1 MRLKLCQRLA
11 MLLADVL
18 QRVRPWYR
26 LPVLAGLL
34 CLIGIRIGLRFHN
47 LYDPAPRRG
56 PDAPKP
62 GEAGFP
68 FGRNQ
73 PLWRARHD
81 ADPPLDDP
89 SPRVVS
95 TELLARNGR
104 FEAVPFLNLLA
115 GAWLQFQVH
124 DWVMHD
130 KDLDPARKLRVRLA
144 RDDPWPQ
151 RADGDMVVARSRPS
165 ALPPEPGGP
174 PVYDNADTHFWDA
187 SQVYGVT
194 PERQAALREYA
205 GGRLV
210 LGEDGGLPLDPQTGV
225 DLTGVSNNWWS
236 GLSLLHW
243 LFAKE
248 HNAICDR
255 LAAAYPSLGDDELYR
270 LGRRINAAVMAK
282 IHTIEWTPTIMPHP
296 TVQRAMHSNW
306 YGVGGPRLS
315 RLMRRWSRR
324 DWLIGIPGSDFDDHG
339 VPYSLTEEFVAV
351 YRMHPLVP
359 DEVRLTGAD
368 GRDLGARTILEM
380 AGPAARVVSRDVRPA
395 DMLASL
401 AVARAG
407 RLALHNYPDS
417 LRNLPRGSEDVAMGD
432 EPRVDLA
439 TIDVVRDRERAVPR
453 YNDFRRM
460 LRLPPA
466 HSFEELAGGDAA
478 TAGALRR
485 VYGDVELVDLMI
497 GLYAEPLPDGFGFS
511 ETAFHIFVLMASRRL
526 KSDPAFTDEWTPD
539 VYTREGMR
547 WIGRRTMADIVADHL
562 PSLRPL
568 VRDVK
573 RPFEPWDRPCN
584 RVSGNTHPF
593 PAAPCDP

>member
-1 MRLKLCQRLA
+1 

-18 QRVRPWYR
+18 QRARPWYR
-26 LPVLAGLL
+26 LPVLPGLL

-73 PLWRARHD
+73 PLWHARHD

-104 FEAVPFLNLLA
+104 FDAVPFLNLLA

-144 RDDPWPQ
+144 PDDPWPQ

-165 ALPPEPGGP
+165 ALPPEPAGP
-174 PVYDNADTHFWDA
+174 PVYDNADTHFWDG
-187 SQVYGVT
+187 SQLYGLT

-205 GGRLV
+205 GGRLL

-282 IHTIEWTPTIMPHP
+282 IHTIEWTPTILPHP

-417 LRNLPRGSEDVAMGD
+417 LRNLPRGPEDVAMGD
-432 EPRVDLA
+432 EPRIDLA
-439 TIDVVRDRERAVPR
+439 SIDVVRDRERAVPR

-460 LRLPPA
+460 LRLAPA
-466 HSFEELAGGDAA
+466 RTFEELAGGDAA

-485 VYGDVELVDLMI
+485 VYGDVERVDLMI

-547 WIGRRTMADIVADHL
+547 WIERRTMADIIADHL
-562 PSLRPL
+562 PTLRPL